1 MYCANCGHPRDTSAS
16 SCQVCGAPL
25 DPAQQPPMA
34 CSPAGGL
41 GPASVPWRAGQVGWG
56 LLLLILGALGAV
68 GILVV
73 LVLLTSSAEN
83 FNTALVAWLTSV
95 LLGLVIC
102 ATVWFL
108 GLRPYAAPV
117 AALGLVAPG
126 RPGRAAALTVAA
138 LAGSMGATILY
149 GLLVRAVGADFLLP
163 PQDYTDIVLPG
174 RAAILTFLALAL
186 WTPLTEEVFF
196 RGFVFGGLV
205 PGLGVP
211 GAAIASALIF
221 SGFHATAGLGV
232 LIPIF
237 ITGLL
242 LAWVY
247 HQTGSL
253 WASIAAHAG
262 QNGVLLLV
270 TVFGPS

>member
-1 MYCANCGHPRDTSAS
+1 M
-16 SCQVCGAPL
+16 
-25 DPAQQPPMA
+25 
-34 CSPAGGL
+34 
-41 GPASVPWRAGQVGWG
+41 PWRAGQVAWG
-56 LLLLILGALGAV
+56 LLLLILGALGVV
-68 GILVV
+68 GVLVA
-73 LVLLTSSAEN
+73 LVLLTSSTKNFEN
-83 FNTALVAWLTSV
+83 FDVALIAWLTSV
-95 LLGLVIC
+95 LLGLVIF

-117 AALGLVAPG
+117 SALGLAPPG
-126 RPGRAAALTVAA
+126 RPGRAVALTVAA
-138 LAGSMGATILY
+138 LAGSMGATVLY
-149 GLLVRAVGADFLLP
+149 GLLMRAVGADFLLP
-163 PQDYTDIVLPG
+163 QQDYTDIVLPG

-186 WTPLTEEVFF
+186 WTPITEEVFF
-196 RGFVFGGLV
+196 RGFVFGGLA

-211 GAAIASALIF
+211 RAAIASALIF
-221 SGFHATAGLGV
+221 SGFHLTAGPGV

-247 HQTGSL
+247 YQTGSL